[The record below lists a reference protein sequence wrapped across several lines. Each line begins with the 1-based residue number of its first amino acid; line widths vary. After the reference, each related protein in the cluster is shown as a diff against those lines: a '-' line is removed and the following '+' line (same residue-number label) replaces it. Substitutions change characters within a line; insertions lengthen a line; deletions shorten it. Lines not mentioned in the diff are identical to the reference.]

1 MAHYLDQY
9 PGPEVKVNNKQY
21 LYFGGTAYLGLQ
33 TDAVFQAR
41 FFQNIKKYGTN
52 YGASRNSNIRL
63 SVFEAAEQSLAL
75 RAGAESCL
83 TLSSGYLAGQLL
95 SNYFHA
101 KGYQGFYAP
110 NSHSA
115 LHQFRTTPFESYALL
130 KKAVT
135 KYIKTNKKS
144 PVVYLDTND
153 SEEAC
158 YPHFEALRS
167 FPFED
172 IILVAD
178 DSHGFGILGSQGC
191 GAYNALKKLKPKTL
205 FLCCSLGKAMGI
217 QGGAVM
223 GKGESLTE
231 LRNTDFFGGA
241 SPAAPAALATLME
254 SSDILQEK
262 QETVKAYIEYFQQEV
277 IESSIFYSIP
287 GHPVFTFSE
296 DSLTAFLEKK
306 GILITNFNYP
316 TADTPTTSRIVLT
329 AAHSKAHIQAL
340 VQAINQYLGQ

>member
-1 MAHYLDQY
+1 MAHYLDLY
-9 PGPEVKVNNKQY
+9 PGPEIKINNKQY

-33 TDAVFQAR
+33 SDPVFQAR
-41 FFQNIKKYGTN
+41 LFQNIKKYGTN

-63 SVFEAAEQSLAL
+63 SVFEAAEKSLAL
-75 RAGAESCL
+75 QAGAESCL
-83 TLSSGYLAGQLL
+83 SLSSGYLAGQLL
-95 SNYFHA
+95 SSYFHA
-101 KGYQGFYAP
+101 KGHQGYYAP

-115 LHQFRTTPFESYALL
+115 LHQFRTTPFESYDLL
-130 KKAVT
+130 KEAVIECINT
-135 KYIKTNKKS
+135 TSKS
-144 PVVYLDTND
+144 PVVYLDTLD

-158 YPHFEALRS
+158 YPHFEALKS
-167 FPFED
+167 FPLQD

-178 DSHGFGILGSQGC
+178 DSHGFGVLGQQGC
-191 GAYNALKKLKPKTL
+191 GAYSALKNLNPKEL

-223 GKGESLTE
+223 GRGKILAE

-254 SSDILQEK
+254 SATLLQEK
-262 QETVKAYIEYFQQEV
+262 QDKVKAYIEYFEQEV
-277 IESSIFYSIP
+277 KESSIFHSIP

-296 DSLTAFLEKK
+296 NSLVVSLEKK
-306 GILITNFNYP
+306 GIVITNFNYP

-329 AAHSKAHIQAL
+329 AAHSEAHIKAL
-340 VQAINQYLGQ
+340 AQAINQYLQR